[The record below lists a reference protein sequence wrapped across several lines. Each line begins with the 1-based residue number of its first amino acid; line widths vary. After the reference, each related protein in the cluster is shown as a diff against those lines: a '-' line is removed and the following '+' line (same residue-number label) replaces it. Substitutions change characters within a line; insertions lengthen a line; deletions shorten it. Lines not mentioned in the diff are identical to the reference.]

1 MAVPERLAWAVDT
14 LDIQA
19 GERIL
24 EIGCGRGV
32 AVELACDAGAT
43 VTAIDRSATMI
54 EAARQRNAH
63 HVAAGRAILRTA
75 ALADADLPEGA
86 FGKVFAVNVN
96 VFWTGVPARELDVI
110 RRALAPGG
118 TLFLFYEPP
127 GAARRDDLLGRLRLD
142 GFATEVLTGG
152 DTLLCVRARP
162 EGQVSA

>member
-14 LDIQA
+14 LGVQA

-75 ALADADLPEGA
+75 ALTDA
-86 FGKVFAVNVN
+86 
-96 VFWTGVPARELDVI
+96 
-110 RRALAPGG
+110 
-118 TLFLFYEPP
+118 
-127 GAARRDDLLGRLRLD
+127 DLLGRLRLD